1 VPDQPAAGLVFALA
15 LGAGVFAQLVARH
28 LRVPSIVVLLAT
40 GVALGADGLGWVEP
54 RALGT
59 GLLDL
64 VSIAV
69 AVILFEGALNLDL
82 ARLRHAQAAIRR
94 LVTIGAGV
102 TALGAAAAAHWIMGW
117 EWRLAIVFGTLVI
130 VTGPT
135 VIRPLLRNVP
145 LRRRLATTLEA
156 EGVLIDPIGA
166 IVAAVALEV
175 VLVPTAG
182 AAAAFGAPELVA
194 RLFLGALAG
203 LVFGFLLGLLLRRPR
218 IVPEGMENLVA
229 LGAALILF
237 EACNELLSESGLLA
251 VTVAG
256 VVVGNMKPHV
266 VRELQEF
273 EEHLTV
279 GLLGILFVLLAA
291 DVRLADVG
299 DLGWAGAATVA
310 VLMLVVRPV
319 NVFLSTS
326 SSELDLREKLFLS
339 WTGPRGIVAAAVASL
354 AAVLLEGGG
363 AGGAAEAGALGG
375 AAGSVAA
382 SVGGGG
388 AADGL
393 GIADGAE
400 AGAQLRALVFLT
412 IAATVVLQGG
422 TATWVARWLRVRAPG
437 RDAVAILGAEDLA
450 LTLGETLRRGGVAVT
465 FLDANP
471 THCRRAE
478 ERDFPVVF
486 GNALDERVLV
496 RARLERCR
504 AAVGLTANDEVNSLF
519 AREAREDFDVPETYV
534 AVGRGTTVT
543 SRILRKQSSRT
554 LFDGPKDVERW
565 NVRLRH
571 GQVRL
576 ERYRFAGRPEGA
588 SEEPQA
594 AVDPF
599 VLLALERDEVRVP
612 MHSELEPREG
622 DVAVVALYE
631 AEAANGRRLLEERG
645 WQREGPEP
653 PAEDESAAGEEEPT
667 SYGAGASSRSS

>member
-1 VPDQPAAGLVFALA
+1 VPEHPGAGLVFALA

-28 LRVPSIVVLLAT
+28 LRMPSIVVLLAT
-40 GVALGADGLGWVEP
+40 GVALGPDGLGWVEP
-54 RALGT
+54 RALGA
-59 GLLDL
+59 GLLEL

-69 AVILFEGALNLDL
+69 AVILFEGALNLDVG
-82 ARLRHAQAAIRR
+82 RLRHAQAAIRR
-94 LVTIGAGV
+94 LVTVGAAI

-117 EWRLAIVFGTLVI
+117 EWKLAVLFGTLVI

-175 VLVPTAG
+175 VLVPTA
-182 AAAAFGAPELVA
+182 AFGAPELAA
-194 RLFLGALAG
+194 RLLLGALAG
-203 LVFGFLLGLLLRRPR
+203 LVFGFFLGLLLRRPR

-229 LGAALILF
+229 LGAALVLY

-299 DLGWAGAATVA
+299 ELGWRGVATVA
-310 VLMLVVRPV
+310 ALMLVVRPLD
-319 NVFLSTS
+319 VFVSTA

-363 AGGAAEAGALGG
+363 GAMAAGAPEAVVGAGGAEGR
-375 AAGSVAA
+375 
-382 SVGGGG
+382 
-388 AADGL
+388 DGL
-393 GIADGAE
+393 GIAQGAE

-422 TATWVARWLRVRAPG
+422 TAGWVARLLRVRAPG
-437 RDAVAILGAEDLA
+437 REMMAVLGAEELGLA
-450 LTLGETLRRGGVAVT
+450 LGETLRRAGVAVT

-471 THCRRAE
+471 THCLRAE
-478 ERDFPVVF
+478 EREFPVVF

-496 RARLERCR
+496 RARLDRCR
-504 AAVGLTANDEVNSLF
+504 AAIGLTANDEVNSLF
-519 AREAREDFDVPETYV
+519 AREARDDFDVPETYV

-543 SRILRKQSSRT
+543 RRILRKQASRA
-554 LFDGPKDVERW
+554 LFDAPKDVERW
-565 NVRLRH
+565 NVRFRH

-576 ERYRFAGRPEGA
+576 ERFRFAGKPEEG
-588 SEEPQA
+588 SEPES

-599 VLLALERDEVRVP
+599 VILAVDRDETRLP
-612 MHSELEPREG
+612 MHADLEPREG
-622 DVAVVALYE
+622 DVAVIGLYEPE
-631 AEAANGRRLLEERG
+631 AEAARRVLEARG
-645 WQREGPEP
+645 WRRQGPEP
-653 PAEDESAAGEEEPT
+653 AEEEGEGRAEGDARPRAQP
-667 SYGAGASSRSS
+667 SPS

>member
-1 VPDQPAAGLVFALA
+1 VSDEPAAGLVFALA

-69 AVILFEGALNLDL
+69 AIILFEGALNLDL

-94 LVTIGAGV
+94 LVTVGAAV

-117 EWRLAIVFGTLVI
+117 DWRLAIVFGTLVI

-182 AAAAFGAPELVA
+182 ASAAFGAPELAA

-279 GLLGILFVLLAA
+279 GLLGVLFVLLAA

-299 DLGWAGAATVA
+299 ELGWAGAATVA

-319 NVFLSTS
+319 NVFLSTT

-363 AGGAAEAGALGG
+363 
-375 AAGSVAA
+375 
-382 SVGGGG
+382 GGGG
-388 AADGL
+388 AAADVLGPAAGEVGGGVAAAGGL
-393 GIADGAE
+393 GVADGAE

-422 TATWVARWLRVRAPG
+422 TASWVARWLRVRAPG
-437 RDAVAILGAEDLA
+437 REAVAILGAEELG
-450 LTLGETLRRGGVAVT
+450 LTLGETLRRGGMGVT

-471 THCRRAE
+471 THCLRAE

-486 GNALDERVLV
+486 GNALDERALV

-576 ERYRFAGRPEGA
+576 ERFRFVGRPEGA
-588 SEEPQA
+588 PEEAQA

-599 VLLALERDEVRVP
+599 VLLTVERDGVRMP

-622 DVAVVALYE
+622 DIAVVALYGAE
-631 AEAANGRRLLEERG
+631 AEGGRRMLQERG

-653 PAEDESAAGEEEPT
+653 PAEDEAPAEEEAT
-667 SYGAGASSRSS
+667 A